1 MVNIPLFAGFHTSQ
15 VVQNF
20 FHQQYDILWKG
31 KDTEVS
37 LWSLKFLDSLWL
49 ALPASA
55 ALIYFELVQIFK
67 VRPFSVLTFSYPY
80 HSLKVT
86 THNFKRSQDFR
97 NLLLATIYTQKFN
110 SSPLKNDG
118 TGRQLS
124 FSEGLFSVAMLNF
137 RFVSTHSDFYVGPPY
152 ALWHTLQSHTSPGG
166 RASVASWRFGSRC
179 EVLFRTTQMDFS
191 TFSFFCFAQKP
202 L

>member
-67 VRPFSVLTFSYPY
+67 VRPFSVLTVFI
-80 HSLKVT
+80 SLPFT
-86 THNFKRSQDFR
+86 EGNNSQF
-97 NLLLATIYTQKFN
+97 
-110 SSPLKNDG
+110 
-118 TGRQLS
+118 
-124 FSEGLFSVAMLNF
+124 
-137 RFVSTHSDFYVGPPY
+137 
-152 ALWHTLQSHTSPGG
+152 
-166 RASVASWRFGSRC
+166 
-179 EVLFRTTQMDFS
+179 
-191 TFSFFCFAQKP
+191 
-202 L
+202 